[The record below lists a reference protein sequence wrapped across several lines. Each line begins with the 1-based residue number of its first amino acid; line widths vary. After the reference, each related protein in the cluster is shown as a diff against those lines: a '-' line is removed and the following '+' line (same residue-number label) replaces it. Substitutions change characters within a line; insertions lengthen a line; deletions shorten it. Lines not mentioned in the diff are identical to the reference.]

1 MLVSTVTAISNGA
14 SLPNGSSASRAAVI
28 IRAPPEA
35 WTFTIHTPSSAAA
48 SHRAGGGVGNIVKLK
63 VQEHLKPTLMQIADK
78 LRAQQ
83 G

>member
-1 MLVSTVTAISNGA
+1 MPRSCRSLDSMLVSTVTAISSGA

-48 SHRAGGGVGNIVKLK
+48 ATARAVVLGIS
-63 VQEHLKPTLMQIADK
+63 
-78 LRAQQ
+78 
-83 G
+83 